1 MWIKT
6 QFDDIQFQIRELV
19 VAQTLP
25 WQNSQ
30 RRDNQELIPD
40 LCHMRE
46 GFLCLPFPFLNCLAV
61 IVSGPLYRLQG
72 CWDLSVGVHPEFLC
86 GFTFSLL
93 SVLGAWS
100 AKESF
105 QSP

>member
-19 VAQTLP
+19 AAQTLP

-40 LCHMRE
+40 LFHYE
-46 GFLCLPFPFLNCLAV
+46 GGLFMSPFSLSKLLGCYSLCSLAPAAGLL
-61 IVSGPLYRLQG
+61 GPL
-72 CWDLSVGVHPEFLC
+72 S
-86 GFTFSLL
+86 
-93 SVLGAWS
+93 GA
-100 AKESF
+100 A
-105 QSP
+105 P